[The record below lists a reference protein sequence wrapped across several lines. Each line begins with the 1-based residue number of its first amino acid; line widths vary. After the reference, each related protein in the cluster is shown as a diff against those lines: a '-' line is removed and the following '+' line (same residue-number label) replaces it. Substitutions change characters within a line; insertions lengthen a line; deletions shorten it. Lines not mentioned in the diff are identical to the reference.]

1 MENNKIKLPI
11 WFWLITIFFIL
22 WNIMGVIS
30 FFAHTFISQ
39 EALDQLPANE
49 KALYAEYPLWTSVVF
64 AIAVSGGLLGSI
76 GLILRKKWAKIAF
89 IISLFGIIPQMIHNV
104 FFTKSTEVYG
114 PGQAMT
120 MPIMVIVFAL
130 FLIWFANFCI
140 KKEWLK

>member
-49 KALYAEYPLWTSVVF
+49 KAF
-64 AIAVSGGLLGSI
+64 Q
-76 GLILRKKWAKIAF
+76 K
-89 IISLFGIIPQMIHNV
+89 
-104 FFTKSTEVYG
+104 
-114 PGQAMT
+114 
-120 MPIMVIVFAL
+120 
-130 FLIWFANFCI
+130 
-140 KKEWLK
+140 